1 VKAGTSFL
9 LGVVVG
15 VMAVVVA
22 DRARKMFRE
31 EDVEALKDRIS
42 EGLRG
47 LERTVGSLTEGLT
60 ESLSKV
66 SE

>member
-1 VKAGTSFL
+1 
-9 LGVVVG
+9 
-15 VMAVVVA
+15 MAVVVA

-47 LERTVGSLTEGLT
+47 LEKTVGGFTEGLT
-60 ESLSKV
+60 EALS
-66 SE
+66 EAHD

>member
-1 VKAGTSFL
+1 
-9 LGVVVG
+9 
-15 VMAVVVA
+15 MAVVVA

-47 LERTVGSLTEGLT
+47 LEKTVGAFTEGL
-60 ESLSKV
+60 
-66 SE
+66 SETLAKAND

>member
-1 VKAGTSFL
+1 
-9 LGVVVG
+9 
-15 VMAVVVA
+15 MAVVVA

>member
-9 LGVVVG
+9 LGIVVG

-47 LERTVGSLTEGLT
+47 LEKTVGGFTEGLT
-60 ESLSKV
+60 EALS
-66 SE
+66 EAHD